1 MTQEAAKQET
11 GKQDAGKPGRWP
23 VGVRVTDKG
32 RRLVITFDSGESF
45 SLSAEYLRVHSP
57 SAEVQGH
64 SPAERRVESGK
75 QDVAITGAHATGN
88 YAVRLVFSDR
98 HETGIFTWDYLYRL
112 GAEEGEKWPAYLAE
126 LAARGLKREG

>member
-1 MTQEAAKQET
+1 MTQDAAKQDAV
-11 GKQDAGKPGRWP
+11 KQGRWP
-23 VGVRVTDKG
+23 TGVRVADKG
-32 RRLVITFDSGESF
+32 RLLIISFDSGESF
-45 SLSAEYLRVHSP
+45 SLTAEYLRVNSP

-75 QDVAITGAHATGN
+75 QAVAITGAHATGN
-88 YAVRLVFSDR
+88 YAVRLVFSDG
-98 HETGIFTWDYLYRL
+98 HQTGIFTWDYLYRL